1 MEFNY
6 LDCSEYVLKE
16 VTIYTQMAKKFGIA
30 QVIMYFKG
38 VNERK
43 ELDID
48 EDEEV
53 IERGDACL
61 TMILR
66 DYREKN
72 VSQVTYKYRTDCNAW
87 ITAFL
92 KEVDNKSSY
101 LSFMIDLAEQTQQDF
116 QEDLDGIAKSVLLR
130 SNLKKYGLFKEFSEV
145 SKKMRPLCEDYRKK
159 DYELVWFGGLQ
170 HRP

>member
-16 VTIYTQMAKKFGIA
+16 VTIYTQMAKKFGVA

-38 VNERK
+38 VNEK
-43 ELDID
+43 KDAEVD
-48 EDEEV
+48 ENGEV
-53 IERGDACL
+53 IERGNACL

-72 VSQVTYKYRTDCNAW
+72 VCRVCYKYRTDCNVW
-87 ITAFL
+87 ISVSGR
-92 KEVDNKSSY
+92 EVENKSSY

-130 SNLKKYGLFKEFSEV
+130 SNLKKYGLFEEFSDV
-145 SKKMRPLCEDYRKK
+145 SKRMKPVGKDYRQR
-159 DYELVWFGGLQ
+159 DHEQVWYGDLLSK
-170 HRP
+170 P